1 MGRVNLY
8 SDTQTRPTPEMR
20 RAMAEAEV
28 GDEQH
33 FGDPTVNALCE
44 RVAELLGFEAAVFL
58 PSGTM
63 CNAIGF
69 RLHIRAG
76 GDEAYL
82 HRISHPI
89 KAEAGGP
96 AAISGAVLCPLEGE
110 RGMFDAATLAAAMRP
125 PDDRYQPRSRLVSVE
140 QTTNLAGGHV
150 WPLAQLREVVE
161 VAKANGLRLHM
172 DGARLMNA
180 VVASGIPTTEW
191 TAGFDTAWIDF
202 SKGLGAPMGAVL
214 AGSREL
220 IDEAWRYKQMM
231 GGALR
236 QAGHRRGRRA
246 VGARPP
252 RRAARDG
259 PRQRA
264 ARWRAGWRTSRAS
277 TSTRATVATNIVD
290 LPRQRRAGAV
300 HPARGQRRDHGR
312 ARRAH
317 GARGHPPRR
326 RRGGHRD
333 RARRRRQHARRGL
346 AARPIRAG
354 LPVCVSSRASTRSSW
369 AWSRPGTYGHVGGLA
384 VYDPSTAP
392 GGTLEIGD
400 VCRMVSE
407 RLHLLPPFRWR
418 LVEVPFGIDLPYWVE
433 DPAFDLDFHIR
444 ESAVPPPGDDRQLA
458 ETVARIFARPLDR
471 SRPLWELYL
480 IHGLPEGRVAMLTKL
495 HHSMVDGVSGNEI
508 LGVLLDPSPEGK
520 EIPPAPSGEAGE
532 RVPGDLEM
540 LGRGLLGRA
549 APAAACAALA
559 ADRAAEP
566 HRPPRRQRVPR
577 GAAARRRAVERAP
590 PRRLRRVPVGA
601 RSRPKPTAPPRSR
614 ARAVPARR

>member
-20 RAMAEAEV
+20 RAMASAEV

-44 RVAELLGFEAAVFL
+44 RVAELLGYEAAVFL

-96 AAISGAVLCPLEGE
+96 AALSGAVLCPLEGE
-110 RGMFDAATLAAAMRP
+110 RGMFDGATLAAAMRT

-150 WPLAQLREVVE
+150 WPLAQLREVVD

-220 IDEAWRYKQMM
+220 IEEAWRYKQMM

-236 QAGHRRGRRA
+236 QAGIVAAGALWALDHHVERLAMDHDNAQTLARGLA
-246 VGARPP
+246 EIPGVEINP
-252 RRAARDG
+252 
-259 PRQRA
+259 
-264 ARWRAGWRTSRAS
+264 SE
-277 TSTRATVATNIVD
+277 VATNIVIFRVSD
-290 LPRQRRAGAV
+290 
-300 HPARGQRRDHGR
+300 ARSLCTQ
-312 ARRAH
+312 
-317 GARGHPPRR
+317 
-326 RRGGHRD
+326 
-333 RARRRRQHARRGL
+333 
-346 AARPIRAG
+346 
-354 LPVCVSSRASTRSSW
+354 
-369 AWSRPGTYGHVGGLA
+369 LA
-384 VYDPSTAP
+384 VNGVIMGALDERTVRAVTHLDVGAQDIATA
-392 GGTLEIGD
+392 LD
-400 VCRMVSE
+400 VVGS
-407 RLHLLPPFRWR
+407 
-418 LVEVPFGIDLPYWVE
+418 
-433 DPAFDLDFHIR
+433 
-444 ESAVPPPGDDRQLA
+444 
-458 ETVARIFARPLDR
+458 
-471 SRPLWELYL
+471 
-480 IHGLPEGRVAMLTKL
+480 
-495 HHSMVDGVSGNEI
+495 
-508 LGVLLDPSPEGK
+508 
-520 EIPPAPSGEAGE
+520 
-532 RVPGDLEM
+532 
-540 LGRGLLGRA
+540 
-549 APAAACAALA
+549 ALA
-559 ADRAAEP
+559 AA
-566 HRPPRRQRVPR
+566 
-577 GAAARRRAVERAP
+577 
-590 PRRLRRVPVGA
+590 
-601 RSRPKPTAPPRSR
+601 
-614 ARAVPARR
+614 